1 MYSHH
6 IGADPADIN
15 KAFVSVESGPSTST
29 ITLPQ
34 RDLSE
39 VTAKLEARS
48 VMVRKLDLHGRF
60 HSPALSRAAH
70 DLNELCDARSD
81 LRFKMCS
88 QNMLTVRS
96 GLDGNPTAMERV
108 HQQVISDIILSPS
121 KWYTI
126 LSTKMRGVQDVR
138 GEVLCIGRDNP
149 IPDTMVR
156 AQGTKVH
163 QARDYLFDRYRRT
176 KSLTYPDD
184 AVAVVG
190 MGCKFPGAG
199 STNEFWELLKR
210 GQVMASRVPVDRF
223 PSDLWG
229 NFVEDVA
236 SFDHKFFGK
245 SPREA
250 AAMDPQQRL
259 LLEVAY
265 QAIESAGWFGSP
277 GSRPLD
283 EKIGCFIGCG
293 SSDYSD
299 NMAGH
304 APGAFSILGALR
316 GLLSGRVSHHF
327 NWGGPSITYDTACA
341 SSMAAMH
348 AACQALQLREC
359 DAAVAGGVNVI
370 TSPNFYNA
378 LDAAG
383 FLSKTGPSRAFE
395 ERADGYCRGEGAG
408 LVVLKRLDDALAHGD
423 DVLGVISATAIMQNQ
438 SEATIN
444 VPSVASQAKLF
455 RSVVDRAQLDASDIS
470 FVEAHGT
477 GTQVGDCIE
486 AESVRQVFGS
496 DRTSTLY
503 LGSVKDN
510 IGHTEGAAGVA
521 GLIKTVL
528 MMRHGVIIAQPNFDR
543 LNPKIRPHH
552 NIEIA
557 RTVQPWSRQVKA
569 ACINNY
575 GAGGCNGALII
586 CSRPPALRRS
596 CDLLKT
602 SPVSHYPIFISAKS
616 ITSLRVYCSKLKQWL
631 ELQQPYLDKPQLL
644 ADVAFRLSRT
654 QKPDFQYA
662 VTFVAISV
670 SHLCEKLTLYVSEQ
684 PSSIL
689 GYVVPKVETKPVV
702 LVFGGQTGRSACLST
717 EFVQSCTLLR
727 SHLGACDQALQQLG
741 HKSIFPSIFRK
752 ANGEDQDLV
761 NAHSVLFSVQYATA
775 RCWLDSGVC
784 VAALLGHSFGQL
796 TALCVGGVLS
806 LEDALKF
813 VVRRALLIQKYWHED
828 RGAMVAIE
836 AEFHNLSRLVD
847 SVNLKFPD
855 RKIEVACYNGPTS
868 FVLAGPTVAIDSVG
882 MLAASLSGFI
892 KVKKL
897 EVPFAFHSYLTDPVL
912 PGLAALA
919 EELHYQTPHIRIETC
934 SDTTSWSSVKPSML
948 VHHTRSPVFFGQ
960 ATKRLEAELGSC
972 IWLEADFGSPIIGMV
987 RRSLPKGTI
996 ANHVFH
1002 AIKLDGSAKE
1012 LANITKSLFEESR
1025 HFAFWPF
1032 HPSDKDRY
1040 NMVDLPPYQFERN
1053 HHWLP
1058 YIDLAI
1064 SNKPIE
1070 NIPQEAHYLTFRGF
1084 SDNSRR
1090 AAIFNIDSRSE
1101 RLQLLVK
1108 GHAVLDTPLCPAS
1121 AYVDLASQA
1130 AVLLEGGEA
1139 KAVLPQLEDLRI
1151 EAPLGLDD
1159 SSVITLSLTRLKS
1172 FSNAWAAQFES
1183 AKTKC
1188 ATIIHAR
1195 VSVYLRT
1202 TSSTPPPAFSSFNR
1216 LIDAGAPEQL
1226 LQDQHAQ
1233 SLSGPVIYAL
1243 FGKTVTY
1250 DGFYRG
1256 LKKIASAERE
1266 TAALIVL
1273 PRTELTSLC
1282 VSPCDPI
1289 AMDNFLQ
1296 VAGIH
1301 VNFLHQALNDEVFI
1315 ANHIDN
1321 IMLGSGDFLSNPERE
1336 FLVYAKYSEINDRAV
1351 TSDIFV
1357 FSKAS
1362 RELRLVLLG
1371 VRFTRV
1377 QTKTLT
1383 KVLRGANTS
1392 LNGEESVMVSTPNSR
1407 QKPRVSHSVNTDH
1420 PVSTEDN
1427 QHASLCGLLSELLD
1441 VPTEQIARHTMLADL
1456 GIDSLMMTEVATS
1469 IRKTFNITIAT
1480 SELQTLQDV
1489 QALSDRLFPRSS
1501 RIPPL
1506 QARDSPIQDLPNI
1519 SSSATSTPPS
1529 TAISSLDPDVAT
1541 VESSTTEISD
1551 SLVEAFQKIGKQFD
1565 LFAAESSFLGYWE
1578 DVYPLHVRLVTT
1590 YITEAFA
1597 ALGCSIDRL
1606 SAGAPLPVVGVHVRH
1621 EKLHS
1626 RLLEI
1631 LAKYDL
1637 VCQSPNGDFMRS
1649 SQVMDTTNSETLHA
1663 RILQQ
1668 SPLYAS
1674 EHQLLRSTG
1683 KRLAECLKGDVD
1695 AVDLLFGSKTSRD
1708 LLQDV
1713 YANAPVF
1720 KTATSMLARLLVD
1733 TLDTAPPTG
1742 PIQILEIGAG
1752 TGGTTMFLVNE
1763 LLRARIDFVYTFT
1776 DLSPS
1781 LVSKARKMFSGIE
1794 NMRFQVLDIERPVSA
1809 ELCGLYQTVISTN
1822 CIHATS
1828 DLVYSCQNIQN
1839 LLAPNGFLALV
1850 ELTRKMAWFDVVF
1863 GLLDGWWAFTD
1874 DRTHALVDE
1883 HVWDRKLRS
1892 AGFRHVEWSS
1902 GESKESSNIR
1912 IICGFKRGMSNV
1924 STPALNK
1931 TLSPSVY
1938 KATSV
1943 LIQGSASDCMHN
1955 IFAFPGGFGTAAT
1968 YTPLPIITT
1977 SIALYGL
1984 NSPFLKDPSAFN
1996 VSLGELT
2003 RIYLDEIRR
2012 IQATGPYTLMGYSVG
2027 GVMAYEAA
2035 RQLIDQGEQVSQL
2048 ILLDSACPALIPPF
2062 PISLL
2067 DFLDSIDRFKG
2078 TDDDA
2083 QNAGV
2088 QAQASDKPAGSAN
2101 GAKKMT
2107 DPHVIATLQSLHKY
2121 DPVCMPAEQSPRT
2134 LLIAARHGIDRLKK
2148 VPRPKVTD
2156 LEQKVIEWVLN
2167 DRRDFTPCGFGW
2179 DRLIDSDM
2187 INVVPVDGNHFS
2199 LLTEPF
2205 VSILFPREK

>member
-1 MYSHH
+1 
-6 IGADPADIN
+6 
-15 KAFVSVESGPSTST
+15 
-29 ITLPQ
+29 
-34 RDLSE
+34 
-39 VTAKLEARS
+39 
-48 VMVRKLDLHGRF
+48 MVRELDLRGRF
-60 HSPALSRAAH
+60 HNPAHRMAAL
-70 DLNELCDARSD
+70 DLNQLCDARPE
-81 LRFKMCS
+81 LHFKIYS
-88 QNMLTVRS
+88 PSVLTVRS
-96 GLDGNPTAMERV
+96 GSDGNSMSMERV

-121 KWYTI
+121 KWYTL
-126 LSTKMRGVQDVR
+126 LSTTMRGVQDGR
-138 GEVLCIGRDNP
+138 GEVLSVGRDNA

-163 QARDYLFDRYRRT
+163 QARDCLFNRHRRT
-176 KSLTYPDD
+176 TSLAYPDH

-190 MGCKFPGAG
+190 MGCKFPGAA
-199 STNEFWELLKR
+199 SPNEFWELLKR
-210 GQVMASRVPVDRF
+210 ERVMASKVPADRF

-265 QAIESAGWFGSP
+265 QAVESAGWFGSP
-277 GSRPLD
+277 GNRPLD
-283 EKIGCFIGCG
+283 EKVGCFIGCG

-304 APGAFSILGALR
+304 EPGAFSILGALR
-316 GLLSGRVSHHF
+316 GLLSGRVSHYF

-370 TSPNFYNA
+370 ASPNFYNA

-395 ERADGYCRGEGAG
+395 ERAGGYCRGEGAG

-423 DVLGVISATAIMQNQ
+423 DILGVISATAIMQNQ

-444 VPSVASQAKLF
+444 VPSVASQVKLF
-455 RSVVDRAQLDASDIS
+455 RGVVDRARLDASDIS

-477 GTQVGDCIE
+477 GTQLGDCIE
-486 AESVRQVFGS
+486 AESVRRVFGY
-496 DRTSTLY
+496 DRTSKLY

-521 GLIKTVL
+521 GLIKTLL
-528 MMRHGVIIAQPNFDR
+528 MMRHRVIIAQPNFDR
-543 LNPKIRPHH
+543 LNPKIQPHD

-557 RTVQPWSRQVKA
+557 RTVQPWNSQVKA
-569 ACINNY
+569 ACVNNY
-575 GAGGCNGALII
+575 GAGGCNGALIV
-586 CSRPPALRRS
+586 CSCPPAPRRFR
-596 CDLLKT
+596 DLSQT
-602 SPVSHYPIFISAKS
+602 SPLSHYPIFISAKS
-616 ITSLRVYCSKLKQWL
+616 IASLRAYCRELKLWL
-631 ELQQPYLDKPQLL
+631 ESQRPCLDEPQLL
-644 ADVAFRLSRT
+644 ADVAFHLSRI
-654 QKPDFQYA
+654 QQPDFQYA
-662 VTFVAISV
+662 VNFVATSV
-670 SHLCEKLTLYVSEQ
+670 FHLCEKLTLYASEQ
-684 PSSIL
+684 PSSSL
-689 GYVVPKVETKPVV
+689 LEYAVPKVETKPVV
-702 LVFGGQTGRSACLST
+702 MVFGGQTGRCAYLSS
-717 EFVQSCTLLR
+717 EFVESCALLK
-727 SHLGACDQALQQLG
+727 SHLTACHQALQQLG
-741 HKSIFPSIFRK
+741 HKGIFPSIFEEAK
-752 ANGEDQDLV
+752 GGDQDLV
-761 NAHSVLFSVQYATA
+761 TAHSVLFSVQYATA
-775 RCWLDSGVC
+775 RCWLDSGVR
-784 VAALLGHSFGQL
+784 VAALIGHSFGQL
-796 TALCVGGVLS
+796 TTLCVSGVLS

-813 VVRRALLIQKYWHED
+813 VVGRALLIQKHWHKD
-828 RGAMVAIE
+828 HGAMVAVE
-836 AEFHNLSRLVD
+836 ADSHILSGLVD
-847 SVNLKFPD
+847 TVNSKYPD
-855 RKIEVACYNGPTS
+855 QKIEVACYNGPTS
-868 FVLAGPTVAIDSVG
+868 FVLAGPAVAIDSVAS
-882 MLAASLSGFI
+882 LAANLSGLV

-897 EVPFAFHSYLTDPVL
+897 HVPFAFHSSLADPVL

-934 SDTTSWSSVKPSML
+934 SDTAPWPSVKPSLL

-972 IWLEADFGSPIIGMV
+972 VWLEADLGSPIVGMV
-987 RRSLPKGTI
+987 RRSLSNGAV
-996 ANHVFH
+996 ANHVYH
-1002 AIKLDGSAKE
+1002 ALKLDSSGKE
-1012 LANITKSLFEESR
+1012 LANISKCLSEKSHR
-1025 HFAFWPF
+1025 FAFWPF
-1032 HPSDKDRY
+1032 HPSNKDRY
-1040 NMVDLPPYQFERN
+1040 NMVNLPPYQFERN

-1058 YIDLAI
+1058 YINAAI

-1070 NIPQEAHYLTFRGF
+1070 NIPKGAQYLTLKGY
-1084 SDNSRR
+1084 SDSSRR
-1090 AAIFNIDSRSE
+1090 IATFNIDPRSE
-1101 RLQLLVK
+1101 RLLLLVK

-1121 AYVDLASQA
+1121 AYIDLASQA
-1130 AVLLEGGEA
+1130 AALLVSGEA

-1159 SSVITLSLTRLKS
+1159 SSFITLSLTKIQS
-1172 FSNAWAAQFES
+1172 MSNAWSAQFES
-1183 AKTKC
+1183 AKTNR
-1188 ATIIHAR
+1188 ATIVHAR

-1226 LQDQHAQ
+1226 LQDQHTQ

-1250 DGFYRG
+1250 DEFYRG

-1273 PRTELTSLC
+1273 PGTELASLC
-1282 VSPCDPI
+1282 ASPCDPI

-1301 VNFLHQALNDEVFI
+1301 VNFLHQTLNDEVFI

-1321 IMLGSGDFLSNPERE
+1321 IMLGSGDFLSKPERE
-1336 FLVYAKYSEINDRAV
+1336 LLVYAKYSEINDRAV

-1362 RELRLVLLG
+1362 RELRVVFLG

-1377 QTKTLT
+1377 HTKTLT
-1383 KVLRGANTS
+1383 KVLRGTNAS
-1392 LNGEESVMVSTPNSR
+1392 LNDEESVMLSTPNSR
-1407 QKPRVSHSVNTDH
+1407 QKPRVPQSVNNDH
-1420 PVSTEDN
+1420 TASTEDN
-1427 QHASLCGLLSELLD
+1427 RHASLCALLGELLD
-1441 VPTEQIARHTMLADL
+1441 VPTEQIALHTMLADL

-1480 SELQTLQDV
+1480 SELQSLQDV
-1489 QALSDRLFPRSS
+1489 QALSDRLFLRSS

-1506 QARDSPIQDLPNI
+1506 QVRDSPIEDLPSI

-1529 TAISSLDPDVAT
+1529 TTVFSLDPELAT
-1541 VESSTTEISD
+1541 VGSSATEISD
-1551 SLVEAFQKIGKQFD
+1551 SFFEAFQKISKQFD

-1578 DVYPLHVRLVTT
+1578 DVYPLHARLVTA

-1606 SAGAPLPVVGVHVRH
+1606 SAGAPLSVVGVHVRH
-1621 EKLHS
+1621 KKLHS
-1626 RLLEI
+1626 RLLKI
-1631 LAKYDL
+1631 LVEYDL
-1637 VCQSPNGDFMRS
+1637 VCQSPDGNSVRS
-1649 SQVMDTTNSETLHA
+1649 SQVMDTTSSETLYA

-1668 SPLYAS
+1668 FPRYAL
-1674 EHQLLRSTG
+1674 EHHLLRITG
-1683 KRLAECLKGDVD
+1683 ERLAECLKGDVD
-1695 AVDLLFGSKTSRD
+1695 AVDILFGSKTSRD
-1708 LLQDV
+1708 LLQNV
-1713 YANAPVF
+1713 YADAPVF
-1720 KTATSMLARLLVD
+1720 KTATSMLARFLVD
-1733 TLDTAPPTG
+1733 ALRTIPSKG

-1752 TGGTTMFLVNE
+1752 TGGTTRFLVNE
-1763 LLRARIDFVYTFT
+1763 LLRAQIDFVYTFT
-1776 DLSPS
+1776 DLSSS
-1781 LVSKARKMFSGIE
+1781 LVSKARKLFSGIK
-1794 NMRFQVLDIERPVSA
+1794 NMRFQVLDIERPVPA
-1809 ELCGLYQTVISTN
+1809 ELCGQYQTVISTN

-1839 LLAPNGFLALV
+1839 LLEPNGFLALI
-1850 ELTRKMAWFDVVF
+1850 ELTRRMAWFDVVF

-1883 HVWDRKLRS
+1883 HIWNGKLRS
-1892 AGFRHVEWSS
+1892 AGFEHVEWSS
-1902 GESKESSNIR
+1902 GLSKESSNIR

-1924 STPALNK
+1924 PTPALNT
-1931 TLSPSVY
+1931 TLSSSAH

-1943 LIQGSASDCMHN
+1943 LIQGSASDCTHN

-1968 YTPLPIITT
+1968 YTPLPIIST
-1977 SIALYGL
+1977 SNALYGL
-1984 NSPFLKDPSAFN
+1984 NSPFLKAPSAFD

-2003 RIYLDEIRR
+2003 SMYLDEIRR
-2012 IQATGPYTLMGYSVG
+2012 IQPTGPYTLMGYSVG
-2027 GVMAYEAA
+2027 GVIAYEAA

-2067 DFLDSIDRFKG
+2067 DFFDSIDRFKG
-2078 TDDDA
+2078 TDEDA
-2083 QNAGV
+2083 KKSEV
-2088 QAQASDKPAGSAN
+2088 QALPNEKQAGSAN
-2101 GAKKMT
+2101 SAKKMT
-2107 DPHVIATLQSLHKY
+2107 DTHVIATLQSLHKY
-2121 DPVCMPAEQSPRT
+2121 VPVRMPARQSPQT
-2134 LLIAARHGIDRLKK
+2134 LLIAARHGIDRSRK
-2148 VPRPKVTD
+2148 VPRPKVSD
-2156 LEQKVIEWVLN
+2156 MEHKVLEWVLD
-2167 DRRDFTPCGFGW
+2167 DRREFKPSGFGW
-2179 DRLIDSDM
+2179 DRLIDTDM
-2187 INVVPVDGNHFS
+2187 IEVVPVDGNHFS

-2205 VSILFPREK
+2205 VSIGSSWRMTVELTSVIDKSRGR